1 MKKLLVV
8 ALLAGTAVVGWRWQ
22 HEPASATDGARKGNL
37 VANRFWLDHLP
48 KGEKDTV
55 RVFALWTPESFGVFA
70 DQNHWRVE
78 LERFRYE
85 TKGDTVHAVFPLS
98 GAREDITLNASRCRE
113 ADWDFC
119 LEVRGSSHGTKR
131 YFSRLG
137 WERRDRSLEQFMADV
152 TAAAR

>member
-8 ALLAGTAVVGWRWQ
+8 AALAGTAVVGWRWR
-22 HEPASATDGARKGNL
+22 HEPAAATEDTIEGIL
-37 VANRFWLDHLP
+37 VANRFWVDHFP
-48 KGEKDTV
+48 KSEKDTV

-70 DQNHWRVE
+70 DQNRWRVE

-85 TKGDTVHAVFPLS
+85 IKGDTVHALFPLS
-98 GAREDITLNASRCRE
+98 GTREDLTLNASRCRE

-131 YFSRLG
+131 YYSRLG
-137 WERRDRSLEQFMADV
+137 WERRDRSVEQFMADV